1 MAKLTILEGP
11 DAGRKVEFDSGT
23 VTLGRTD
30 EADITIP
37 HASISRRH
45 ASLTYQAGAWQLED
59 LGSQNGVFV
68 NGQRISSPVLLRQ
81 DTDFVLGNI

>member
-45 ASLTYQAGAWQLED
+45 ASLTVLSGAWYL
-59 LGSQNGVFV
+59 
-68 NGQRISSPVLLRQ
+68 
-81 DTDFVLGNI
+81 